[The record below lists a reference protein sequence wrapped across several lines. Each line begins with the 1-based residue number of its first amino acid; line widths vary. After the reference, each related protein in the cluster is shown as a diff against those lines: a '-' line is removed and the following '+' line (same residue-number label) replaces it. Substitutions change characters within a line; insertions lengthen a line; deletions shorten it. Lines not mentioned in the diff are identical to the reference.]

1 MTDTGGAVHGAP
13 VINLS
18 RDITGWNFL
27 APGVF
32 PELRGVIKAAPVW
45 SLAGAFVTGMLE
57 VTPPAPSAPT

>member
-32 PELRGVIKAAPVW
+32 PELRGVIKAAPV
-45 SLAGAFVTGMLE
+45 SG
-57 VTPPAPSAPT
+57 